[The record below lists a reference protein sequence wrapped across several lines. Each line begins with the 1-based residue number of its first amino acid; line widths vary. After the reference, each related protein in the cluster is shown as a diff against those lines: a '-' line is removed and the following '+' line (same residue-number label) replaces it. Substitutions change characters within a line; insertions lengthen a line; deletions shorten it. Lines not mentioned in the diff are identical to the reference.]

1 MLQARTKSS
10 FFALRRV
17 CSMQKLSHEMVFNRD
32 RATKQSFLSFWLLE
46 MHEKSR
52 IKEIVARRSYS
63 LVAKA
68 VVGLR

>member
-1 MLQARTKSS
+1 
-10 FFALRRV
+10 
-17 CSMQKLSHEMVFNRD
+17 MQKLSHEMVFNRD